1 MSLIF
6 NPLFFSVVFLI
17 IGGVT
22 SAQAEVTVSG
32 RVEIVAILDHSTLLS
47 HSGLTSMVADASEIA
62 YGSST
67 GQNLPVLDAIPQGL
81 GQICCGTGHTAPK
94 IALSSTDLGAAS
106 VRLAADHGATGTH
119 GNAGIFN
126 AANIALAST
135 HEPYVMLLAG
145 IGFIIFAL
153 ALHLKSANSEPP
165 ATKFSGSFPRET
177 EGSPL

>member
-1 MSLIF
+1 MSPIF

-17 IGGVT
+17 AGGVT
-22 SAQAEVTVSG
+22 STHAEATVNG
-32 RVEIVAILDHSTLLS
+32 RVEIVAILDRSILLS

-67 GQNLPVLDAIPQGL
+67 GQNLPIIDAIPQGL
-81 GQICCGTGHTAPK
+81 GQICCGTGDAAPK
-94 IALSSTDLGAAS
+94 IALSPTDFGTAS
-106 VRLAADHGATGTH
+106 VKLATDHGATGTH
-119 GNAGIFN
+119 DNAEIFN
-126 AANIALAST
+126 AADIALAST